1 MTETNRNI
9 RVNRP
14 LRTSF
19 MDYVPLEVELVEK
32 RRYNKSC
39 LMGQKLC
46 SNKSPGTDVKDY

>member
-19 MDYVPLEVELVEK
+19 MDYVLLEIELVEK

-46 SNKSPGTDVKDY
+46 SNKSPGTDVKD